1 MTRKKI
7 LSSLIAILLLS
18 SASILT
24 FGQAVN
30 ANLLGTVTDQTKA
43 AVPGATVTI
52 TETRSGASKTQQTNN
67 SGNYDFEAIQPGTY
81 VITASQTGFKQAK
94 VENVAVVVNTTVRTD
109 ITLLLGDAT
118 ESVTVTSA
126 PEVLKTDR
134 ADVGIDISS
143 QQAEELPLGTNRNFQ
158 GLLAL
163 VPGATKPHFQH
174 STFFNAASSLSTEVN
189 GQSRLANNTEIEG
202 VDDNERSGLLQV
214 LIPPSEAIQ
223 SVSVSTGN
231 YQAEFGRVGGAVTDI
246 ILKSGTNDFHGA
258 AYEFNRISSL
268 AAKSYFQTG
277 PNPVSVYNYYGANI
291 GGPIIRNKLFIFG
304 DYLHVADHQGQF
316 NTVTVPTAAFR
327 NGDFSAAPNNVYDP
341 ATGNPDGTGRTQF
354 NYMGQANV
362 MDPARISPIAQK
374 IMALIPLPNVP
385 GGGLSSNYT
394 GVTHYSR
401 DTNSFD
407 VKGDQNL
414 RGEDHLSVR
423 YSWQK
428 VDQKQEGLF
437 GLAGGP
443 ARDSA
448 HGTQTAY
455 NTAGNYTHVFSP
467 VLLTEVR
474 LGLNHYKN
482 IANQNDYGTNASEA
496 IGISGVNLDPS
507 TSGLTGIDIAGFS
520 SPIVGT
526 GASYPWVRGETNIDL
541 VNNWTKI
548 QGNHSLK
555 FGVEVRRVRDD
566 LQQGQVFG
574 QRGIFRYRDGQTA
587 LKGGPKTGQANDF
600 ASFLLDIPNE
610 VGRDVGVQDASWRE
624 SQVFAYAQDTWQATS
639 KLTLN
644 YGLRWELYVPP
655 TPRRAGDY
663 SNYDPTTNTLIIAG
677 LGKNP
682 MNLGMKTRFTY
693 FAPRLGVAYRLNDK
707 TVVRAGYGMSY
718 ESYPDNLNTYAT
730 NYPLK
735 QNNAFE
741 ALSSYTQALEPGG
754 TPASMAAGFPAPVLT
769 PIPADGIIHDA
780 PPSAY
785 NVINLNWKAPYVQSW
800 NAAVQRALPSGFVL
814 DVAYVG
820 NVGVGQAQNYNLN
833 AGFVPGA
840 GAAGQPAFAPFG
852 RTASSTVFKQA
863 GSNYHSLQVKL
874 DHRFN
879 NGLSATSAY
888 TFQKGMGYTTS
899 SGSGVGST
907 SIYIDFSRN
916 YARLS
921 NDRTHTF
928 VQSFIYELPFG
939 KGKKWLNT
947 GVGKWIAGGWQVSG
961 VLSLETGTPFT
972 VTASGASLNAPSNTQ
987 VANINGTF
995 HKLKGIG
1002 DSKAW
1007 FDPSV
1012 FSQPTT
1018 AVLGNTGLDAFVGP
1032 GFFNLDA
1039 SALKRFP
1046 VTERV
1051 NVEFRAEAFSL
1062 TNTPQFGNP
1071 SNSITNSNFGHIDG
1085 ANGNATGNRVMELA
1099 GKITF

>member
-1 MTRKKI
+1 MTFKKI
-7 LSSLIAILLLS
+7 LGGIAVLLLA
-18 SASILT
+18 SASSFT

-52 TETRSGASKTQQTNN
+52 KEIRSGASKTMQTNG

-81 VITASQTGFKQAK
+81 EITAVQAGFRPAK
-94 VENVAVVVNTTVRTD
+94 VENVAVVVNTTVRMD
-109 ITLLLGDAT
+109 VTLLLGSTT

-126 PEVLKTDR
+126 PDVLKTDR

-174 STFFNAASSLSTEVN
+174 STFFNAAASLSTEVN

-258 AYEFNRISSL
+258 AYEFNRISAL
-268 AAKSYFQTG
+268 QAKNYFQTG
-277 PNPVSVYNYYGANI
+277 PNPVTVYNYYGGNL
-291 GGPIIRNKLFIFG
+291 GGPIFRNKLFIFG
-304 DYLHVADHQGQF
+304 DYLHVSDHQGQF
-316 NTVTVPTAAFR
+316 NTVSVPTEAFR
-327 NGDFSAAPNNVYDP
+327 NGDFSAAPNKIYDP
-341 ATGNPDGTGRTQF
+341 ATGNADGTGRSQF
-354 NYMGQANV
+354 SYMGRANV
-362 MDPARISPIAQK
+362 MDPTRISPIAKK
-374 IMALIPLPNVP
+374 IMDLVPLPNVP

-394 GVTHYSR
+394 GVTHFIR
-401 DTNSFD
+401 KTNSFD
-407 VKGDQNL
+407 VKADQNL

-428 VDQKQEGLF
+428 VDQDQEGLF
-437 GLAGGP
+437 GIVGGP

-455 NTAGNYTHVFSP
+455 NTAANYTHVISP

-482 IANQNDYGTNASEA
+482 IAKQHDYGTDASAA
-496 IGISGVNLDPS
+496 IGIPGVNVDPS

-555 FGVEVRRVRDD
+555 FGAEVRRVRDD

-600 ASFLLDIPNE
+600 ASFLLDTPNE

-624 SQVFAYAQDTWQATS
+624 SQVFAYAQDTWQANS
-639 KLTLN
+639 KLTLT

-663 SNYDPTTNTLIIAG
+663 SNYDPTTNSLIIAG

-693 FAPRLGVAYRLNDK
+693 FAPRLGVAYRVDDK

-735 QNNAFE
+735 QNNSFE
-741 ALSSYTQALEPGG
+741 ALSSYTQAVQPDG
-754 TPASMAAGFPAPVLT
+754 TPASMAAGFPPPLLA
-769 PIPADGIIHDA
+769 PIPPDGIIHDA
-780 PPSAY
+780 PPQTY

-800 NAAVQRALPSGFVL
+800 NAAVQRALPAGFVL

-820 NVGVGQAQNYNLN
+820 NVGVGLAQNYNLN
-833 AGFVPGA
+833 AGFVAGA
-840 GAAGQPAFAPFG
+840 GAKGQPEFAPFG
-852 RTASSTVFKQA
+852 RTAQSKTFKQA

-874 DHRFN
+874 DHRFT
-879 NGLSATSAY
+879 NGLSATTAY
-888 TFQKGMGYTTS
+888 TYQKGMGYSTS
-899 SGSGVGST
+899 SGSGVGDT

-916 YARLS
+916 YSRLS
-921 NDRTHTF
+921 NDRTHTL
-928 VQSFIYELPFG
+928 VQSFIYQLPFG

-947 GVGKWIAGGWQVSG
+947 GVAKWIAGGWQVSG
-961 VLSLETGTPFT
+961 VLSLETGTPFN

-987 VANINGTF
+987 VADINGKF
-995 HKLKGIG
+995 QKLKGIG

-1007 FDPSV
+1007 FDTSV

-1018 AVLGNTGLDAFVGP
+1018 AVLGNTGLNAFIGP

-1039 SALKRFP
+1039 SARKQFP
-1046 VTERV
+1046 LTERV
-1051 NVEFRAEAFSL
+1051 NLEFRAEAFSL

-1085 ANGNATGNRVMELA
+1085 ANGGASGNRTMELA

>member
-1 MTRKKI
+1 MTCKKI
-7 LSSLIAILLLS
+7 LGGIAALLLS
-18 SASILT
+18 SASIFT

-81 VITASQTGFKQAK
+81 VITAAQPGFKQAK

-109 ITLLLGDAT
+109 ITLLLGSAT

-126 PEVLKTDR
+126 PDVLKTDR

-174 STFFNAASSLSTEVN
+174 STFFNAAASLSTEVN

-258 AYEFNRISSL
+258 AYEFNRISAL
-268 AAKSYFQTG
+268 QAKNYFQTG
-277 PNPVSVYNYYGANI
+277 PNPVTVYNYFGGNL

-304 DYLHVADHQGQF
+304 DYLHVSDHQGQF
-316 NTVTVPTAAFR
+316 NTLSVPTEAFR
-327 NGDFSAAPNNVYDP
+327 NGDFSAAPNNIYDP

-354 NYMGQANV
+354 NYKGRANV

-374 IMALIPLPNVP
+374 IMALVPLPNVP
-385 GGGLSSNYT
+385 GGALSSNYT
-394 GVTHYSR
+394 GVTHFIR
-401 DTNSFD
+401 KTNSFD
-407 VKGDQNL
+407 VKADQNL

-428 VDQKQEGLF
+428 VDQDQQALF

-443 ARDSA
+443 SRDGA

-455 NTAGNYTHVFSP
+455 NTAANYTHVFTP
-467 VLLTEVR
+467 ALLTEVR

-482 IANQNDYGTNASEA
+482 IAKQHDYGTDASAA
-496 IGISGVNLDPS
+496 IGIPGVNVDPS

-555 FGVEVRRVRDD
+555 FGAEVRRVRDD

-624 SQVFAYAQDTWQATS
+624 SQVFAYAQDTWQANS
-639 KLTLN
+639 KLTLT

-655 TPRRAGDY
+655 TPRRPGDY

-693 FAPRLGVAYRLNDK
+693 FAPRLGVAYRVDDK

-735 QNNAFE
+735 QNNSFD
-741 ALSSYTQALEPGG
+741 ALSSYTQALQPDG
-754 TPASMAAGFPAPVLT
+754 TSASMAAGFPAPLLA
-769 PIPADGIIHDA
+769 PIPPDGIIHDA
-780 PPSAY
+780 PPQAY

-800 NAAVQRALPSGFVL
+800 NAAVQRALPAGFVL

-820 NVGVGQAQNYNLN
+820 NVGVGLAQNYNLN
-833 AGFVPGA
+833 AGFVAGA
-840 GAAGQPAFAPFG
+840 GAKGQPAFAPFG

-863 GSNYHSLQVKL
+863 GSSYHSLQAKL
-874 DHRFN
+874 DHRFT
-879 NGLSATSAY
+879 NGLSATTAY
-888 TFQKGMGYTTS
+888 TYQKGMGYSTS
-899 SGSGVGST
+899 SGSGVGGT
-907 SIYIDFSRN
+907 SIYLDFSRN
-916 YARLS
+916 YSRLS

-928 VQSFIYELPFG
+928 VQSFIYQLPFG

-961 VLSLETGTPFT
+961 VLSLETGTPFS

-987 VANINGTF
+987 VANIDGKF

-1002 DSKAW
+1002 SSKAW
-1007 FDPSV
+1007 FDTSV

-1018 AVLGNTGLDAFVGP
+1018 AALGNTGLLSFIGP

-1046 VTERV
+1046 LTERV
-1051 NVEFRAEAFSL
+1051 NLEFRAEAFSL

-1071 SNSITNSNFGHIDG
+1071 SSSITNSDFGHIDG
-1085 ANGNATGNRVMELA
+1085 ANGGAGGSRTMELA